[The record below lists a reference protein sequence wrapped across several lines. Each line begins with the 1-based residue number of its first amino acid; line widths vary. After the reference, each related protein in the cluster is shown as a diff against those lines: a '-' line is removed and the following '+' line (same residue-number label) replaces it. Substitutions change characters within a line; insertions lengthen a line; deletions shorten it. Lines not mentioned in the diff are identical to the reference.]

1 MECILLVT
9 SYPNL
14 TELKIFNCQ
23 RDNSLDYF
31 TEYLNIIE
39 TSICA
44 YPDLSIR
51 YLSSNIFSS
60 SILTYLSINVGTL
73 TDCIYLLDGRLKQLN
88 TFIIRIYQMDL
99 DSSIVHNLLDVAI
112 DGVSEID
119 VQFNCLKG
127 GGGGCHTQEKLVA
140 SCAKKFIVIGD
151 EAKWSQ
157 NLGDK
162 WKMKIR
168 EGTGKLGPVITD
180 NGHFILDWKFDPQ
193 VAPINWSN
201 INEKLKMISGRKV
214 FS

>member
-1 MECILLVT
+1 MTALDTAKQAAARSAVDDHI
-9 SYPNL
+9 
-14 TELKIFNCQ
+14 
-23 RDNSLDYF
+23 NS
-31 TEYLNIIE
+31 
-39 TSICA
+39 
-44 YPDLSIR
+44 
-51 YLSSNIFSS
+51 
-60 SILTYLSINVGTL
+60 
-73 TDCIYLLDGRLKQLN
+73 
-88 TFIIRIYQMDL
+88 
-99 DSSIVHNLLDVAI
+99 LDVAI

-162 WKMKIR
+162 WKSGMSIEVLQVAYKLVMKEIQKQLGGEVKIR

-180 NGHFILDWKFDPQ
+180 NGHFILDWKFDPP